1 MNKFKLPHAKQSGFS
16 LLELIVVIA
25 IIGLL
30 SLGAIVVYDGLT
42 DKAQTTVSTA
52 NAAGLDTALRE
63 YRATALVY
71 PDKWDNLAANAANT
85 PVGSLAS
92 ITKTKFASADIS
104 GAAAASIKAAL
115 TNAGISNLMQVA
127 DGSTPAS
134 IEPNDY
140 LNATGGNSA
149 TVTTVSATQYVSILP
164 TYGSAA
170 ACTVGGTALPTVT
183 LDAATTIG
191 VSDGN
196 RQNVINA
203 DLGAT
208 TCNLVLALGFGR
220 EAARATN
227 GKAINMSTA
236 PLYVSGLVNPAKNYA
251 RYIALFHVGQDGY
264 TRSGATAGT
273 AGNNDIEDGEIFTKA
288 KLLTVLDPEGKTIEE
303 NITAQNK

>member
-30 SLGAIVVYDGLT
+30 SLGALVVYDGLT

-63 YRATALVY
+63 YRATSLTY
-71 PDKWDNLAANAANT
+71 PDNWDNLAAAAANT

-104 GAAAASIKAAL
+104 GSAAASIKAAL
-115 TNAGISNLMQVA
+115 TNAGISNLLQRA
-127 DGSTPAS
+127 NGTTSAS

-140 LNATGGNSA
+140 LNVANANGG

-164 TYGSAA
+164 TYGNAA
-170 ACTVGGTALPTVT
+170 ACSVGGTVLPTVT
-183 LDAATTIG
+183 LDAATAIG

-227 GKAINMSTA
+227 GKSINISTA
-236 PLYVSGLVNPAKNYA
+236 PLYVSGLINPSKNYA

-264 TRSGATAGT
+264 TRTGATAGAT
-273 AGNNDIEDGEIFTKA
+273 PNDIEDGEIFTKA